1 MITTDVDADGNAWW
15 KPDAIVGSEKY
26 YTLDWS
32 EWLTAENDTLN
43 GSAIWFIPAGLT
55 NMDEQNLAPLT
66 SIKLRADAVG
76 TYIIECKV
84 PTIESPLTQKMIQRV
99 HLTVK

>member
-1 MITTDVDADGNAWW
+1 MITYIDSYGDAWW

-43 GSAIWFIPAGLT
+43 GDAVWTVPTGLT
-55 NMDEQNLAPLT
+55 NMDEQNLSPLT
-66 SIKLRADAVG
+66 SIKLSADAVG
-76 TYIIECKV
+76 TYTIECEI
-84 PTIESPLTQKMIQRV
+84 PTIESPLTQKMIQRI